1 MSIMSRIGH
10 FFGMNT
16 ASLEFV
22 FPDELPRSGGEAR
35 GSLSITARSEQV
47 LKSARV
53 SLVETLLYAGA
64 GPGKPLTFEMG
75 SVALVTE
82 PVRLAAG
89 EVRVL
94 EFVLP
99 YKTRNAANEAVS
111 DEDGYQQDRPQPG
124 SGSGTAVQ
132 AIATVD
138 LKGVSIDPLKSKNV
152 RLV

>member
-16 ASLEFV
+16 ASLELV
-22 FPDELPRSGGEAR
+22 FPDELPGSGGEAR
-35 GSLSITARSEQV
+35 GSLSIAARSEQV

-75 SVALVTE
+75 FVDLVSE
-82 PVRLAAG
+82 PVRLDAG

-94 EFVLP
+94 DFVLP
-99 YKTRNAANEAVS
+99 YRTRIAGSEGAPGT
-111 DEDGYQQDRPQPG
+111 DDLQDRPQLG
-124 SGSGTAVQ
+124 GGSGTAVQ

-138 LKGVSIDPLKSKNV
+138 LKGVSIDPLTSKNV
-152 RLV
+152 RLI